1 MILALDVGNSQIH
14 GGVFEN
20 AKGGGSEKIR
30 LQFRKTSAQGIT
42 SDELG
47 LFLKSIL
54 RENDLDPRA
63 VQHIALCSVVP
74 DIVHSLRNA
83 CKKYF
88 DIQPFILQAGVKTG
102 LKIRYRNP
110 GEIGSDRIANAI
122 AGTYLYP
129 GENLIIADYGTA
141 TTLCVVSAE
150 KEHMGGMILPGLRLA
165 MEALEGKTA
174 RLPAVEI
181 AAPAEIVGRST
192 TENIQSGL
200 YYGNLHAL
208 KGVTA
213 QIKREY
219 FDGRKTKV
227 IGTGG
232 FSRMFE
238 KAGVFDD
245 LVPELVLI
253 GLHRALLMNL

>member
-14 GGVFEN
+14 GGVFE
-20 AKGGGSEKIR
+20 KDKLR
-30 LQFRKTSAQGIT
+30 FQFRKNSSQGVT
-42 SDELG
+42 SDEIG

-54 RENDLDPRA
+54 RENEIDPA
-63 VQHIALCSVVP
+63 HIQHIALCSVVP

-88 DIQPFILQAGVKTG
+88 DIQPFILQAGVRTG

-110 GEIGSDRIANAI
+110 SEIGSDRIANAI
-122 AGTYLYP
+122 AGTHLFP

-141 TTLCVVSAE
+141 TTFCVVSAE

-181 AAPAEIVGRST
+181 VAPAEIVGRST
-192 TENIQSGL
+192 IENIQSGL
-200 YYGNLHAL
+200 YYGNLYAL
-208 KGVTA
+208 QGVTA
-213 QIKREY
+213 QIKCEY
-219 FDGRKTKV
+219 FDGGKSKV

-238 KAGVFDD
+238 KAGVFDA
-245 LVPELVLI
+245 LVSELVLI